1 MFRSTSHL
9 FCLLLVGCSSINLAT
24 GRSMIINLE
33 DPESVL
39 RAPDM
44 PDNMKTFLLNMMM
57 QAQQDT
63 PASTPLPILPA
74 AKQPAASLPL
84 FPSPPASSF
93 AGQRKT
99 TPVRR
104 SVKEEERR
112 DLKEVAT
119 KVRRFARSEA
129 ARQQL
134 FNRFT
139 QMVNREVP
147 IKPVVRRRVVLP
159 ASIVL
164 AGAAEARREQQLAA
178 AVSGQSQ
185 LLSSLIAQSGGPAVP
200 ANQDSSIDDRLT
212 SAVHQAT
219 STNQLLAQH
228 QYNNQ
233 LAPLTANQRTPDR
246 SLDSQLSADW
256 FSQLASPEQSSTN
269 QRSVRRSS
277 TNQLARTGLAANY
290 EVPESLI

>member
-1 MFRSTSHL
+1 MFTSISQL
-9 FCLLLVGCSSINLAT
+9 SFMLMVGCSSINLST

-33 DPESVL
+33 DPNSVL
-39 RAPDM
+39 SAPDM

-57 QAQQDT
+57 DKQQDT
-63 PASTPLPILPA
+63 PASTTLPA
-74 AKQPAASLPL
+74 DKHPAASLPL
-84 FPSPPASSF
+84 FPSPPASSS

-104 SVKEEERR
+104 SVKDEERR
-112 DLKEVAT
+112 NLKEVAT

-164 AGAAEARREQQLAA
+164 AGAAEARRRSQEQQLAA

-185 LLSSLIAQSGGPAVP
+185 FLSSLIAQSGGPAVP
-200 ANQDSSIDDRLT
+200 ANQDSSADDRLA
-212 SAVHQAT
+212 SAVRQAA
-219 STNQLLAQH
+219 STNQLLAHH
-228 QYNNQ
+228 QFSSK
-233 LAPLTANQRTPDR
+233 LAPLTANQRTLDR
-246 SLDSQLSADW
+246 SLDG
-256 FSQLASPEQSSTN
+256 QLASDWFTVPQLPVQSSTN
-269 QRSVRRSS
+269 F
-277 TNQLARTGLAANY
+277 